1 MLGAGIDPRTFV
13 QDYSGFTR
21 AAEIQAQG
29 MQNLGAMI
37 GQGIKDFGEARQER
51 KKIDAEI
58 KATSAGIESAIK
70 MGKDLGIDIGG
81 YLSPI
86 QAKINDP
93 NTSPAEALAL
103 GRTAAQGISNAFTL
117 GIGAQERSIASQRAR
132 DENAFRLAN
141 LEVAQQRANIY
152 GQKAQAEAAKRTEG
166 EISIL
171 DPDTGKER
179 KERVWKDQFG
189 NSYDYDTKRPIL
201 DTEKYF
207 YGEEGGLGE
216 LPPTSQVGGISDS
229 IAKASQLNI
238 NQSPSDGAFGFTT
251 KTRDE
256 LGKSSIGS
264 RQVSLDFNAAAS
276 KDAKGIE
283 IIIPNDA
290 TPEERNAANRYV
302 QLTQKFFADRGLNR
316 PIRGVRTAKENGRG
330 TPGRFHTEPFFV
342 GDGEAR
348 KIMESDPDGYAQVLA
363 NAFNGVQG
371 VTFIAP
377 HKKNDPGASDGKFNE
392 RDFAK
397 GSIIPALERLSK
409 GDLSQQTIGTPEQ
422 QAEVGLMIE
431 QSAGMRTA
439 QAAPSGAMPTEPR
452 INQQPQPAPRR
463 MVRGIPV
470 GGGTEQG
477 TIMTQQQVNELEASG
492 RQVSAVP
499 TPDGNFRVT
508 SVRTGTPQMGF
519 EMTYDEQGR
528 PILKQSA
535 TGVGAAP
542 KVGEGQI
549 LSTDASGR
557 PSIVNIPGGKAD
569 IETQKAAQAAENE
582 RKFELDRAGI
592 VLSEIDKL
600 IGYAGEM
607 SRLPGAST
615 YRKFA
620 PMAGFEG
627 ASEVENTL
635 DTVKAGFRFETLQ
648 RLKEAS
654 PTGSSGLGAVTKP
667 EFDALA
673 EEKGKLTQVGDP
685 RELQRRATNYKKMV
699 LDTIH
704 GSKQDRD
711 KLLKEGKI
719 TKESYDAVESL
730 YPGFQKKQPLAP
742 EVMEIRKRL
751 LGE

>member
-1 MLGAGIDPRTFV
+1 MSQLIEQYSNVP
-13 QDYSGFTR
+13 DYS
-21 AAEIQAQG
+21 
-29 MQNLGAMI
+29 
-37 GQGIKDFGEARQER
+37 
-51 KKIDAEI
+51 
-58 KATSAGIESAIK
+58 TS
-70 MGKDLGIDIGG
+70 
-81 YLSPI
+81 
-86 QAKINDP
+86 
-93 NTSPAEALAL
+93 
-103 GRTAAQGISNAFTL
+103 SNA
-117 GIGAQERSIASQRAR
+117 SQ
-132 DENAFRLAN
+132 
-141 LEVAQQRANIY
+141 I
-152 GQKAQAEAAKRTEG
+152 
-166 EISIL
+166 
-171 DPDTGKER
+171 
-179 KERVWKDQFG
+179 
-189 NSYDYDTKRPIL
+189 
-201 DTEKYF
+201 
-207 YGEEGGLGE
+207 
-216 LPPTSQVGGISDS
+216 
-229 IAKASQLNI
+229 
-238 NQSPSDGAFGFTT
+238 DGA
-251 KTRDE
+251 
-256 LGKSSIGS
+256 LSM
-264 RQVSLDFNAAAS
+264 
-276 KDAKGIE
+276 
-283 IIIPNDA
+283 
-290 TPEERNAANRYV
+290 
-302 QLTQKFFADRGLNR
+302 
-316 PIRGVRTAKENGRG
+316 NGDMSQQAMG
-330 TPGRFHTEPFFV
+330 TP
-342 GDGEAR
+342 D
-348 KIMESDPDGYAQVLA
+348 
-363 NAFNGVQG
+363 
-371 VTFIAP
+371 
-377 HKKNDPGASDGKFNE
+377 
-392 RDFAK
+392 
-397 GSIIPALERLSK
+397 
-409 GDLSQQTIGTPEQ
+409 Q
-422 QAEVGLMIE
+422 QAEVARMIE
-431 QSAGMRTA
+431 EGSGMATS

-452 INQQPQPAPRR
+452 VTQPQPTQQAPQYK
-463 MVRGIPV
+463 VRPGFVPV
-470 GGGTEQG
+470 GNGAEQG

-499 TPDGNFRVT
+499 MPDGNFRVT
-508 SVRTGTPQMGF
+508 GVRTGTPQMGF

-535 TGVGAAP
+535 TGIGASP

-549 LSTDASGR
+549 LSIDASGR

-569 IETQKAAQAAENE
+569 IEAQKTAQAAENE

-711 KLLKEGKI
+711 KLLKDGKI

-742 EVMEIRKRL
+742 EVIDIRKRL
-751 LGE
+751 LGK

>member
-1 MLGAGIDPRTFV
+1 MFV

-29 MQNLGAMI
+29 MANLGATI

-70 MGKDLGIDIGG
+70 MGKDLGIDIGS

-117 GIGAQERSIASQRAR
+117 GIGAQDRAIQQERQRS
-132 DENAFRLAN
+132 ENAFKLAN

-152 GQKAQAEAAKRTEG
+152 GQKAQAEASELTRDVIKAV
-166 EISIL
+166 
-171 DPDTGKER
+171 DPETGQDKEWDVLR
-179 KERVWKDQFG
+179 DKQG
-189 NSYDYDTKRPIL
+189 NLFTPDKKSRIVNPD
-201 DTEKYF
+201 KYI
-207 YGEEGGLGE
+207 YGEPGGIQE
-216 LPPTSQVGGISDS
+216 LPPTSQINYD
-229 IAKASQLNI
+229 QL
-238 NQSPSDGAFGFTT
+238 PSSNNFGFTS
-251 KTRDE
+251 KTRDQMPR
-256 LGKSSIGS
+256 STADA

-276 KDAKGIE
+276 KDAKGVE

-290 TPEERNAANRYV
+290 SAIERAAAMDYV
-302 QLTQKFFADRGLNR
+302 NKTQQYFAERGVNV
-316 PIRGVRTAKENGRG
+316 PVRGVRTAKENGRG

-342 GDGEAR
+342 GHAEAR
-348 KIMESDPDGYAQVLA
+348 KVMESDPDGYAQVLA
-363 NAFNGVQG
+363 DTLGRIPN

-377 HKKNDPGASDGKFNE
+377 HKTNDPGASDGKFNE

-397 GSIIPALERLSK
+397 GSIIPALERLSR
-409 GDLSQQTIGTPEQ
+409 GDLSKQAMGTLEQ
-422 QAEVGLMIE
+422 QAEVARMIE
-431 QSAGMRTA
+431 GGAGMATS
-439 QAAPSGAMPTEPR
+439 QAVPSEAMATESGLSR
-452 INQQPQPAPRR
+452 QQPQLPQQAQPAPRR
-463 MVRGIPV
+463 MVGGRPV
-470 GGGTEQG
+470 GGGGQQQQG
-477 TIMTQQQVNELEASG
+477 TIMTPQQVQELEASG

-535 TGVGAAP
+535 TGVGAAL

-549 LSTDASGR
+549 PSTDASGR
-557 PSIVNIPGGKAD
+557 LSIVNIPGGKAD
-569 IETQKAAQAAENE
+569 IEAQEATKAAE
-582 RKFELDRAGI
+582 RERILDLERANIG
-592 VLSEIDKL
+592 LSEIDKL

-620 PMAGFEG
+620 PIAGFMKP
-627 ASEVENTL
+627 SEVENAL
-635 DTVKAGFRFETLQ
+635 DTVKAAFRFETLQ

-685 RELQRRATNYKKMV
+685 RELQRRATNYKKMI

-704 GSKQDRD
+704 GSKKDRD
-711 KLLKEGKI
+711 KLLKDGEI

-742 EVMEIRKRL
+742 EVIDIRKRL

>member
-1 MLGAGIDPRTFV
+1 MQLGQRLGEGIDPRMFV

-37 GQGIKDFGEARQER
+37 GKGIADFGEARKER
-51 KKIDAEI
+51 KKIDAEV

-70 MGKDLGIDIGG
+70 MGKDLGIDIES
-81 YLSPI
+81 YLAPV

-93 NTSPAEALAL
+93 NTSPVEALAL

-117 GIGAQERSIASQRAR
+117 GIGAQERTIASQRAR
-132 DENAFRLAN
+132 EENAFRLAN

-152 GQKAQAEAAKRTEG
+152 GQKAQAEASKLIKGTL
-166 EISIL
+166 SFF
-171 DPDTGKER
+171 DPDTNQSEEMDVNYDPQGR
-179 KERVWKDQFG
+179 PRVIGTGELIVDPVKL
-189 NSYDYDTKRPIL
+189 K
-201 DTEKYF
+201 
-207 YGEEGGLGE
+207 YGEGGVE
-216 LPPTSQVGGISDS
+216 KLPETSQVGGISDS
-229 IAKASQLNI
+229 IAKVAQMNIGRLSTAKTPGTQGGGLGCADAVCKIYNQATGEELVQGGTLSTSKMIESLSGDPRFQSIPI
-238 NQSPSDGAFGFTT
+238 NQARAGDIIVTPRGKKAGHTGIFVSDNEIASNSSKGLKGGQRGTLERNYSKGSWMSSVATRNPGTT
-251 KTRDE
+251 
-256 LGKSSIGS
+256 
-264 RQVSLDFNAAAS
+264 QVFRRIEEAAS
-276 KDAKGIE
+276 PQMA
-283 IIIPNDA
+283 
-290 TPEERNAANRYV
+290 
-302 QLTQKFFADRGLNR
+302 
-316 PIRGVRTAKENGRG
+316 
-330 TPGRFHTEPFFV
+330 
-342 GDGEAR
+342 
-348 KIMESDPDGYAQVLA
+348 
-363 NAFNGVQG
+363 
-371 VTFIAP
+371 
-377 HKKNDPGASDGKFNE
+377 
-392 RDFAK
+392 
-397 GSIIPALERLSK
+397 
-409 GDLSQQTIGTPEQ
+409 GTPEQ
-422 QAEVGLMIE
+422 QAEVARQIE
-431 QSAGMRTA
+431 QGAGMATA
-439 QAAPSGAMPTEPR
+439 QAGGAMPTEPSLAQ
-452 INQQPQPAPRR
+452 QQPQPPARR
-463 MVRGIPV
+463 QVVATRPV
-470 GGGTEQG
+470 GGGAAQG
-477 TIMTQQQVNELEASG
+477 TIMTQQQVQELEASG

-528 PILKQSA
+528 PVLKQSA

-569 IETQKAAQAAENE
+569 IEAQRAAQAAENE

-711 KLLKEGKI
+711 RLLKEGKI

-742 EVMEIRKRL
+742 EVIEIRNRL

>member
-1 MLGAGIDPRTFV
+1 MLGAGVDPRMFV

-29 MQNLGAMI
+29 MQNLGATI

-132 DENAFRLAN
+132 DENTFRLAN

-152 GQKAQAEAAKRTEG
+152 GQKAQAEASKLTKG
-166 EISIL
+166 TLSFF
-171 DPDTGKER
+171 DPDTNQSEEMDVNYDPQGR
-179 KERVWKDQFG
+179 PRVIGTGELIVDPVKV
-189 NSYDYDTKRPIL
+189 K
-201 DTEKYF
+201 
-207 YGEEGGLGE
+207 YGEGGVDK
-216 LPPTSQVGGISDS
+216 PPETSQVGGISDS
-229 IAKASQLNI
+229 IAQAAKMNIGRLSTAKTPGTQGGNLGCADAICRTYEQATGEELVKGGTLSTSEMVGKLTNDPRFQSVPVSQAQAGDIIVTPRGKKAGHTGI
-238 NQSPSDGAFGFTT
+238 FVSDNEIASNSSKGFNGRKPGTFEQNYSKGSWMNSVAPRNPG
-251 KTRDE
+251 KT
-256 LGKSSIGS
+256 
-264 RQVSLDFNAAAS
+264 QVFRRIEEAAS
-276 KDAKGIE
+276 PQMA
-283 IIIPNDA
+283 
-290 TPEERNAANRYV
+290 
-302 QLTQKFFADRGLNR
+302 
-316 PIRGVRTAKENGRG
+316 
-330 TPGRFHTEPFFV
+330 
-342 GDGEAR
+342 
-348 KIMESDPDGYAQVLA
+348 
-363 NAFNGVQG
+363 
-371 VTFIAP
+371 
-377 HKKNDPGASDGKFNE
+377 
-392 RDFAK
+392 
-397 GSIIPALERLSK
+397 
-409 GDLSQQTIGTPEQ
+409 GTPEQ
-422 QAEVGLMIE
+422 QAEVARQIDQG
-431 QSAGMRTA
+431 AGMQMV
-439 QAAPSGAMPTEPR
+439 QAGGGMPTEPSLSQ
-452 INQQPQPAPRR
+452 QQPQLSARR
-463 MVRGIPV
+463 QVVATRPV
-470 GGGTEQG
+470 GGGQQQQG

-569 IETQKAAQAAENE
+569 IEAQKAAQAAENE

-711 KLLKEGKI
+711 KLLKDGKI

-742 EVMEIRKRL
+742 EVIDIRKRL

>member
-1 MLGAGIDPRTFV
+1 
-13 QDYSGFTR
+13 
-21 AAEIQAQG
+21 
-29 MQNLGAMI
+29 
-37 GQGIKDFGEARQER
+37 
-51 KKIDAEI
+51 
-58 KATSAGIESAIK
+58 

-117 GIGAQERSIASQRAR
+117 GIGAQERSIASQKAQ

-152 GQKAQAEAAKRTEG
+152 GQKAQAEASKRTEG

-201 DTEKYF
+201 NTEKYF

-229 IAKASQLNI
+229 IAQ
-238 NQSPSDGAFGFTT
+238 
-251 KTRDE
+251 
-256 LGKSSIGS
+256 
-264 RQVSLDFNAAAS
+264 
-276 KDAKGIE
+276 
-283 IIIPNDA
+283 
-290 TPEERNAANRYV
+290 
-302 QLTQKFFADRGLNR
+302 
-316 PIRGVRTAKENGRG
+316 TAKMNIGRLSTAK
-330 TPGRFHTEPFFV
+330 TPGTQGGGLGCADAVCKIYNQATGEELVKGGTLSTSKMIESLSSDPRFQSVPVSQAQAGDIIVTPRGKKAGHTGIFVSDNEIASNSSKGFNGGKPGTFKQNYSKGSWMNSVATRNPGSTQVFRRV
-342 GDGEAR
+342 GD
-348 KIMESDPDGYAQVLA
+348 DG
-363 NAFNGVQG
+363 
-371 VTFIAP
+371 
-377 HKKNDPGASDGKFNE
+377 
-392 RDFAK
+392 
-397 GSIIPALERLSK
+397 
-409 GDLSQQTIGTPEQ
+409 SQQAIGTPEQ
-422 QAEVGLMIE
+422 QAEVGRMIE

-470 GGGTEQG
+470 GDGQQQQG
-477 TIMTQQQVNELEASG
+477 TIMTPQQVQELEASG

-508 SVRTGTPQMGF
+508 SVRTRTPQMGF

-569 IETQKAAQAAENE
+569 IEAQKTAQAAENE

>member
-1 MLGAGIDPRTFV
+1 MQLGQRLGEGIDPRMFV

-70 MGKDLGIDIGG
+70 MGKDLGIDIGS

-117 GIGAQERSIASQRAR
+117 GIGAQDRAIQQERQRS
-132 DENAFRLAN
+132 ENAFKLAN

-152 GQKAQAEAAKRTEG
+152 GQKAQAEASELTRDTIKAF
-166 EISIL
+166 
-171 DPDTGKER
+171 DPDTGQDKEWD
-179 KERVWKDQFG
+179 VWKNKQGDLLTPDKK
-189 NSYDYDTKRPIL
+189 SRIVDPD
-201 DTEKYF
+201 KYI
-207 YGEEGGLGE
+207 YGEPGGVQE

-238 NQSPSDGAFGFTT
+238 NQPPSNGVFGFTT

-256 LGKSSIGS
+256 LGRSSIGS

-397 GSIIPALERLSK
+397 GSIIPALERLSQ
-409 GDLSQQTIGTPEQ
+409 GDLSQQAMGTPEQ
-422 QAEVGLMIE
+422 QAQIASQIE
-431 QSAGMRTA
+431 RNQSLATA
-439 QAAPSGAMPTEPR
+439 QVGQPNQISTDPSL
-452 INQQPQPAPRR
+452 NQQPQPAPRR
-463 MVRGIPV
+463 MVGGRPV
-470 GGGTEQG
+470 GGG
-477 TIMTQQQVNELEASG
+477 QQQKTVKVVSGEEAQRFGLKPEGTYELSFNPTGGLAGVQTVSQPPTETEKAKAEERKVAKEKASASKNIAINTISEFIDDKG
-492 RQVSAVP
+492 VATDALKSAV
-499 TPDGNFRVT
+499 GYGEAF
-508 SVRTGTPQMGF
+508 
-519 EMTYDEQGR
+519 
-528 PILKQSA
+528 A
-535 TGVGAAP
+535 TGVAEYAPFLGTQSGKTRSDQQRLNRLIEGSILEAASLLKPVSNTDLLMLIKNRPKTTDPEETWTTYLGEIRSILADPNNYLDSGATPTGPSSQA
-542 KVGEGQI
+542 ED
-549 LSTDASGR
+549 DASF
-557 PSIVNIPGGKAD
+557 I
-569 IETQKAAQAAENE
+569 Q
-582 RKFELDRAGI
+582 
-592 VLSEIDKL
+592 
-600 IGYAGEM
+600 
-607 SRLPGAST
+607 
-615 YRKFA
+615 
-620 PMAGFEG
+620 
-627 ASEVENTL
+627 
-635 DTVKAGFRFETLQ
+635 
-648 RLKEAS
+648 
-654 PTGSSGLGAVTKP
+654 
-667 EFDALA
+667 
-673 EEKGKLTQVGDP
+673 
-685 RELQRRATNYKKMV
+685 
-699 LDTIH
+699 
-704 GSKQDRD
+704 
-711 KLLKEGKI
+711 
-719 TKESYDAVESL
+719 
-730 YPGFQKKQPLAP
+730 GFQS
-742 EVMEIRKRL
+742 
-751 LGE
+751 GE